1 MNTNLTQASKIN
13 VYGSRSKDP
22 LRGTSI
28 LDPPSSIVALLLLLA
43 TTSSALATVRYVNVN
58 NANAV
63 GPAPVF

>member
-1 MNTNLTQASKIN
+1 MTRTEKFVQTSKTMKPKLHLLVAS
-13 VYGSRSKDP
+13 
-22 LRGTSI
+22 
-28 LDPPSSIVALLLLLA
+28 LLLA